1 MVNWFLYCFF
11 YLIVLILDN
20 ILYVNFDEIF
30 NNNCI
35 ENLNINIF
43 VVLVLYFVIFKCI
56 FLLYENVFFWNEE
69 MKKMIGYLLFNI
81 LVV

>member
-1 MVNWFLYCFF
+1 MFCLFVSFLNIYMISCIVLWLIGFYIVFF

-35 ENLNINIF
+35 EKYIYICCFSFIF
-43 VVLVLYFVIFKCI
+43 CNF
-56 FLLYENVFFWNEE
+56 
-69 MKKMIGYLLFNI
+69 
-81 LVV
+81 